1 MIRFLALLAVL
12 GLGASSAAADRAP
25 QATHVAVPPSHW
37 TYTALRQ
44 VLAEVDVP
52 GLSPIRFMGDVV
64 FNRSELAEAA
74 WSACEAVRDVGDPG
88 VHTVR
93 WVGALLREFA
103 WELEARGRSPEDA
116 LAWLSETGDTSYS
129 TYGDAALGYVSR
141 RGAPAS
147 IDLSWRFGVA
157 RFSEKP
163 HTFALAEVGRQ
174 TADASRDRLAATGL
188 RRLLLVSDKPD
199 RKLSLGRGIYRTGV
213 GIRGTYNIDS
223 LAGPV
228 DHIRYRGKIGFW
240 GTEGVL
246 DVAWWTDMNQG
257 QRNYVL
263 TKRLEMSLSPELEFS
278 ISDTARTR
286 AVTSPFYLIS
296 PLSLWTSLL
305 RDRVFGDTTVFEDD
319 NVMNHAELY
328 WVASD
333 ALHLYAD
340 AAIDEVDLAL
350 VLDTV
355 GVYRLVQSLLGWT
368 GAFQSEP
375 GQGASENGILLGLYA
390 PDLDGKRRLAGRLE
404 AAWASP
410 RLGITSR
417 DPALDYFRDGV
428 PLQHR
433 LGPDARGL
441 YGELRYLPPSD
452 WLASAYV
459 ELAERGLSLPST
471 SREAIWGLSV
481 SRQLGRNAAL
491 RLNLTHRERW
501 GAADARSSRQ
511 SSTAASVSVHAW
523 F

>member
-1 MIRFLALLAVL
+1 MAIE
-12 GLGASSAAADRAP
+12 
-25 QATHVAVPPSHW
+25 QATPRI
-37 TYTALRQ
+37 TTATRPRLR
-44 VLAEVDVP
+44 LAP
-52 GLSPIRFMGDVV
+52 GR
-64 FNRSELAEAA
+64 
-74 WSACEAVRDVGDPG
+74 
-88 VHTVR
+88 
-93 WVGALLREFA
+93 
-103 WELEARGRSPEDA
+103 
-116 LAWLSETGDTSYS
+116 
-129 TYGDAALGYVSR
+129 
-141 RGAPAS
+141 PAS

-228 DHIRYRGKIGFW
+228 DHIRYRGKVGFW

-355 GVYRLVQSLLGWT
+355 RCAAGAIASAGRGHSVERPERQGSILLRSTPVWT
-368 GAFQSEP
+368 GSAACRPPRQ
-375 GQGASENGILLGLYA
+375 QAS
-390 PDLDGKRRLAGRLE
+390 
-404 AAWASP
+404 
-410 RLGITSR
+410 
-417 DPALDYFRDGV
+417 
-428 PLQHR
+428 
-433 LGPDARGL
+433 
-441 YGELRYLPPSD
+441 
-452 WLASAYV
+452 
-459 ELAERGLSLPST
+459 
-471 SREAIWGLSV
+471 
-481 SRQLGRNAAL
+481 
-491 RLNLTHRERW
+491 
-501 GAADARSSRQ
+501 RSGHHQ
-511 SSTAASVSVHAW
+511 P
-523 F
+523 